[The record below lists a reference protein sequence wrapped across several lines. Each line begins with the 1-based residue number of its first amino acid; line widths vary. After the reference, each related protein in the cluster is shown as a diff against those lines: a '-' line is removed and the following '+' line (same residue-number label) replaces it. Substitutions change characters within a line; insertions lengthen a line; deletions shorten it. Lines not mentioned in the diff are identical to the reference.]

1 MLLSVLAA
9 VLILS
14 GDVKTVNGL
23 PIPAATVEWNG
34 SERTVSDAGGHFT
47 AVPAGPWPADL
58 TVSARGFGT
67 VVVPVPHVRR
77 TTSLPPITLEPG
89 AMVRVHLH
97 RGRGQRAVAV
107 RVGFPGNDDRT
118 HWVQRRVVAGSD
130 DIVVTDLAPGIYAV
144 LVEGSEPLQHV
155 TAKANVAAGD
165 VRNIDVSL
173 PARRSHL
180 RVLRGDQPVAS
191 SHIQLE
197 SIEGQWQGSVATN
210 ASGWID
216 TPIWD
221 FHGQFK
227 VRLPGAS
234 SPVPMIM
241 RLQTLTRTATIRFPN
256 RTVKGVVVDTH
267 DEPIAGAV
275 ATLIN
280 TNIGEGTGSFRAR
293 SDAQGRFVFEGVA
306 PEDQLVN
313 VTAPGY
319 LLRDSERFTDDL
331 KVTLSQGYPRDL
343 VIEQSDGTAVRG
355 AEALCVTNGRVRSR
369 AFSGIDGHVTIAT
382 PVDAPSTVY
391 VIPSDGSFAI
401 RRFRAPLDE
410 VSSDPVTV
418 RVAPSTSS
426 LRVRTLTTAG
436 ATVPNVKLLLRYD
449 GELIPT
455 PIAHELERVGYLQFH
470 TGPDGEARFDHIPEG
485 VYEIWPYFNE
495 DEVNDLL
502 DSIGAA
508 RAPISLNAAAGE
520 TEVTIRLSARP

>member
-1 MLLSVLAA
+1 VLLSVLAA
-9 VLILS
+9 VLILN

-58 TVSARGFGT
+58 TVSGRGFGT
-67 VVVPVPHVRR
+67 VVVPVPHARR
-77 TTSLPPITLEPG
+77 TTSLPPITLAPG
-89 AMVRVHLH
+89 ATVRVHLH
-97 RGRGQRAVAV
+97 REHGQRAVAV
-107 RVGFPGNDDRT
+107 RVGFPGDDDRM
-118 HWVQRRVVAGSD
+118 HWIQRRVMAGSD
-130 DIVVTDLAPGIYAV
+130 EVVVPDLAPGIHTV
-144 LVEGSEPLQHV
+144 LVDGSEPLQHV

-165 VRNIDVSL
+165 VRDIDVNL

-191 SHIQLE
+191 SHIQFE

-221 FHGQFK
+221 FQGQFK

-234 SPVPMIM
+234 SAVSIM
-241 RLQTLTRTATIRFPN
+241 RMQTLTRTATIRFPN
-256 RTVKGVVVDTH
+256 RTVEGVVVDTH
-267 DEPIAGAV
+267 DKPIAGAV
-275 ATLIN
+275 ATLID
-280 TNIGEGTGSFRAR
+280 TDIGEGTGSFRAR
-293 SDAQGRFVFEGVA
+293 SDAQGRFAFEGVA
-306 PEDQLVN
+306 RGDQLVN

-331 KVTLSQGYPRDL
+331 KVTLSQGYLRDL

-382 PVDAPSTVY
+382 PADAPSTVY

-401 RRFRAPLDE
+401 RHVRAPMDE

-418 RVAPSTSS
+418 RLAPSTSS

-436 ATVPNVKLLLRYD
+436 ATVPNVRLLLRYD

-455 PIAHELERVGYLQFH
+455 AIAHELERVSDLPFH
-470 TGPDGEARFDHIPEG
+470 TGREGEARFDHLPEG

-502 DSIGAA
+502 DSIGAE

-520 TEVTIRLSARP
+520 TEVTIRLSPRP